1 MPQCSEFI
9 TLERQCI
16 RDAVEGTRCTG
27 HHAKHLKR
35 EEDAGPILPGGCSA
49 ILTNGKRCK
58 TFAQEGATVC
68 SLHQRVAENA
78 RIRRERLVEENRVI
92 DERSQ
97 TFINDGVAW
106 RLCLQ
111 LLFTEWRN
119 HELAARVMWQVTR
132 KVLQAQGG
140 TEEEMITFYENIRYM
155 VVLPYQQVEQADAEA
170 QAEAAQGLLQRLA
183 TDTQNVHTKEV
194 SSQTKKMTDILLAQ
208 VVPDGQ
214 KTLQLITIKFS
225 KFCRIERMSDLLS
238 VLADINLWYEKPMC
252 ITEGDALYRRMLN
265 AVVAKI
271 EASPLKKDLYKRAY
285 EEAAESVGMCCQGH
299 LSRLVNIFSGFD
311 SEFTSPTS
319 TKELLQD
326 KLAQIASKD
335 WILDEKIK
343 NARQALSE
351 LAIPREEWDAWIEAL

>member
-9 TLERQCI
+9 TLERQCT

-27 HHAKHLKR
+27 HHAKYLKR
-35 EEDAGPILPGGCSA
+35 EEDAGPVHPGGCSA

-58 TFAQEGATVC
+58 TFAQEGATLC
-68 SLHQRVAENA
+68 SMHQRVAENA
-78 RIRRERLVEENRVI
+78 RIRRERQAEERRVI

-97 TFINDGVAW
+97 TFINDGVPW

-111 LLFTEWRN
+111 LLLTEWRN
-119 HELAARVMWQVTR
+119 HGISGTVMWQGPR

-140 TEEEMITFYENIRYM
+140 TEEELINFYENIRFM
-155 VVLPYQQVEQADAEA
+155 DVLPYQQVEQAEEGAG
-170 QAEAAQGLLQRLA
+170 GLLQRLA
-183 TDTQNVHTKEV
+183 KDTQNVHTKEV
-194 SSQTKKMTDILLAQ
+194 SSQTKKMTDLLLAQ
-208 VVPDGQ
+208 VVPEGQ
-214 KTLQLITIKFS
+214 MTMQLVTIKFS
-225 KFCRIERMSDLLS
+225 KFCRIERMTDLLT
-238 VLADINLWYEKPMC
+238 VLADMNLWYEKPFC
-252 ITEGDALYRRMLN
+252 ITEGDALYFRMLN

-285 EEAAESVGMCCQGH
+285 EEAKESVGMCCQGH

-311 SEFTSPTS
+311 SEFTSPAS

-351 LAIPREEWDAWIEAL
+351 LEIPREEWDAWIEAF